1 MTITAGRLL
10 GDLIEWQDLPI
21 KAPASDGAPG
31 QSLHRIR
38 RHPDGQ
44 VEVQLDVAVNT
55 SASAAIATLPT
66 WARPS
71 TGLRRSSPATNSAN
85 ATLNPH
91 VDFSSTGDVTLFALT
106 ANLSSITWVSV
117 HVTYTP

>member
-1 MTITAGRLL
+1 MIITGDRLL

-21 KAPASDGAPG
+21 KGAASDGAPG

-44 VEVQLDVAVNT
+44 VELQLDVAINT
-55 SASAAIATLPT
+55 TTSAAIATLPT

-71 TGLRRSSPATNSAN
+71 TGLRRSAPATNSAN
-85 ATLNPH
+85 ATLNAH
-91 VDFSSTGDVTLFALT
+91 VDLSTTGDVTLFALT
-106 ANLSSITWVSV
+106 ANLASITWLSI
-117 HVTYTP
+117 HITYTP